1 MSFAWPSMLYLLG
14 LVPMLGG
21 AYLYAQ
27 SRRRRRAAHYGSL
40 GFLQTGSGR
49 RPGIRLYVPP
59 ALFLASVS
67 AMTLAVARPQFTV
80 SLPRLEGTVVLVFDV
95 SGSMAAE
102 DVEPSRMEAAKAA
115 AIGFVERQPPGVQVG
130 VVAFSDG
137 GLSVVRPTNEQDT
150 IIAAIKRLSPQR
162 GTSLGNG
169 ILTALDVA
177 LRSTGRKLDESDS
190 STPPPPPSGADS
202 SAVIVVLSDGENN
215 MSPEPVDVVKK
226 AAEYGVRVDTI
237 GFGTPAGVTLQ
248 VNGFLVH
255 TALDEAA
262 LQTLSELGS
271 GSYFNAQS
279 EKGLD
284 AVYQRIEPKL
294 IIKPQQMEVT
304 SLLAGLGL
312 MILIIGAAFS
322 LLWFGRAP

>member
-1 MSFAWPSMLYLLG
+1 MSFVWPSMLYLLG
-14 LVPMLGG
+14 LVPLLAA
-21 AYLYAQ
+21 AYFYAAA
-27 SRRRRRAAHYGSL
+27 RRRKRAAHYGSL
-40 GFLQTGSGR
+40 GFVQSASGK
-49 RPGIRLYVPP
+49 RPGLRLYVPP

-80 SLPRLEGTVVLVFDV
+80 SLPRLEGTVILVFDV
-95 SGSMAAE
+95 SGSMAA
-102 DVEPSRMEAAKAA
+102 DDAKPTRMEAAKAA

-137 GLSVVRPTNEQDT
+137 GLSIVSPTNEQET
-150 IIAAIKRLSPQR
+150 LLAAIKRLSPQR

-169 ILTALDVA
+169 ILTALDLA
-177 LRSTGRKLDESDS
+177 LRSTGRQAENSDS
-190 STPPPPPSGADS
+190 ATPAPPPPGASS

-215 MSPEPVDVVKK
+215 MSPEPEAAAQK

-262 LQTLSELGS
+262 LQGLSKVG
-271 GSYFNAQS
+271 GGNYFNAQG
-279 EKGLD
+279 ENGLG
-284 AVYQRIEPKL
+284 AIYERIEPKFV
-294 IIKPQQMEVT
+294 IKPESMEVT

-312 MILIIGAAFS
+312 VVLIIGGAFS
-322 LLWFGRAP
+322 LLWFGRVP